1 MAVIASTLTII
12 SVFFPLT
19 MVSGLAGIMFKQ
31 LGWIVTI
38 IITVSTV
45 AALTLTPMLSS
56 MMLKQDPKRSKWF
69 MFFYSPIEKGLDG
82 LDNWYERLLRTAVN
96 YRYVVIAISAAI
108 FITSLMLRKKLNIP
122 WI

>member
-1 MAVIASTLTII
+1 
-12 SVFFPLT
+12 
-19 MVSGLAGIMFKQ
+19 MFKQ

-82 LDNWYERLLRTAVN
+82 LDNWYRD
-96 YRYVVIAISAAI
+96 
-108 FITSLMLRKKLNIP
+108 F
-122 WI
+122 